1 MVLADLGRK
10 LNNALSQF
18 SRTSVIDLEAFE
30 TLLKEVT
37 GALNEADV
45 NTKLV
50 TSLKNKVRAKVKPI
64 LEGGSDKGKEANRR
78 QLIQKVFHSR
88 WCSFLRAIVTLG
100 YFR

>member
-30 TLLKEVT
+30 TLLKEVA

-50 TSLKNKVRAKVKPI
+50 TSLKNKVRAKVKPV
-64 LEGGSDKGKEANRR
+64 LEGGSDKGNRR

-88 WCSFLRAIVTLG
+88 WCSFIPAIVTLG